1 LKLLL
6 RTGLNQTEQELA
18 ISEQDELPFQKGLQ
32 ANGRRGTAN
41 PRKIDIEL
49 VEPRI
54 ADDLTVKQRS
64 SLVESG
70 LTADLTASWAGANT
84 VEYRGTETLSLEY
97 DLQRRGSFCDRQVGL
112 SVPGRRLDLTTS
124 AGLTAGDNFI
134 GFMAGVV
141 DGVGGCT
148 VEVPRTSV
156 PLAAS
161 CGCLNRSEEA
171 PSAAG
176 PQGCV
181 AAPCDQWL
189 TAGADLATLSGFS
202 EREVKLNVH
211 ERASEVVGRN
221 ASPIMSKPWSSGR

>member
-148 VEVPRTSV
+148 V
-156 PLAAS
+156 
-161 CGCLNRSEEA
+161 
-171 PSAAG
+171 
-176 PQGCV
+176 Q
-181 AAPCDQWL
+181 
-189 TAGADLATLSGFS
+189 
-202 EREVKLNVH
+202 
-211 ERASEVVGRN
+211 
-221 ASPIMSKPWSSGR
+221 